1 MKNSDKKETL
11 SWLLLAISPITFGLL
26 IVAAISIIIAKHYDL
41 NFNEDG
47 IIILPIY
54 FTYTFLWA
62 IIYRK
67 VTGLSW
73 LN

>member
-1 MKNSDKKETL
+1 MKNSDKKETFTWFL
-11 SWLLLAISPITFGLL
+11 IAISPITFGLL
-26 IVAAISIIIAKHYDL
+26 IVATISIIIAKHYDL
-41 NFNEDG
+41 NFNDGG

-62 IIYRK
+62 RIYRK
-67 VTGLSW
+67 VTGLYW

>member
-1 MKNSDKKETL
+1 MNNLIKKEKL
-11 SWLLLAISPITFGLL
+11 SWLLIAISPITFGLL
-26 IVAAISIIIAKHYDL
+26 IVAAITILIAKHYVL
-41 NFNEDG
+41 NLNEDG

-62 IIYRK
+62 RIYRK

>member
-26 IVAAISIIIAKHYDL
+26 IVAAISILIAKHYGL
-41 NFNEDG
+41 NLNEDG
-47 IIILPIY
+47 IIVLPIY

-62 IIYRK
+62 RIYRK
-67 VTGLSW
+67 VTGLFW